1 MAPPAAPLLNL
12 LLLHTSFSQQPSFRR
27 APLILQ
33 APSPNAF
40 LQPPF
45 NPLSSF
51 LRPTFHPPPKIST
64 FHPAPKFSTYHPPPK
79 ISSRISASSA
89 YSLLRGGLKSAS
101 RLAKYFIQVHK
112 FFPIKNTK
120 TSTTKKANLNIVTI
134 IEMNSVVEKVHNW
147 QASS

>member
-12 LLLHTSFSQQPSFRR
+12 LLLHTSFSQQPSFYPG
-27 APLILQ
+27 PLIFQ
-33 APSPNAF
+33 APSSNAF
-40 LQPPF
+40 VQPPL
-45 NPLSSF
+45 NPLSF
-51 LRPTFHPPPKIST
+51 LRPTLHPPPKI
-64 FHPAPKFSTYHPPPK
+64 STYHPPPK

-134 IEMNSVVEKVHNW
+134 IEMNSVVEKVHKW
-147 QASS
+147 LASS